1 MRVDYAETR
10 FVTMAPINNRLC
22 VFAWHQRG
30 ERGEKETN
38 MKRPYIKRDG
48 EVRELDQEFFAT
60 AKRGRPSMPAE
71 AKKRRV
77 NIMLDPD
84 VADRL
89 KAIPNVSA
97 YVNDLLRKKLVA

>member
-1 MRVDYAETR
+1 
-10 FVTMAPINNRLC
+10 
-22 VFAWHQRG
+22 
-30 ERGEKETN
+30 
-38 MKRPYIKRDG
+38 MKRPYINRDG

-97 YVNDLLRKKLVA
+97 YVNDLLRKKFVA

>member
-1 MRVDYAETR
+1 
-10 FVTMAPINNRLC
+10 
-22 VFAWHQRG
+22 
-30 ERGEKETN
+30 
-38 MKRPYIKRDG
+38 MKKPYVNRDG
-48 EVRELDQEFFAT
+48 DVRELDQEFFAT
-60 AKRGRPSMPAE
+60 AKRGRPPMRAE

-97 YVNDLLRKKLVA
+97 YVNDLLRKKLVS

>member
-1 MRVDYAETR
+1 
-10 FVTMAPINNRLC
+10 
-22 VFAWHQRG
+22 
-30 ERGEKETN
+30 

-48 EVRELDQEFFAT
+48 EVRELDQEFFST
-60 AKRGRPSMPAE
+60 AKRGRPPMPAE

-89 KAIPNVSA
+89 RAIPNVSA

>member
-1 MRVDYAETR
+1 MRTK
-10 FVTMAPINNRLC
+10 
-22 VFAWHQRG
+22 
-30 ERGEKETN
+30 EKETN
-38 MKRPYIKRDG
+38 MKRPYINRDG

-60 AKRGRPSMPAE
+60 AKRGRPSLPAE

>member
-1 MRVDYAETR
+1 
-10 FVTMAPINNRLC
+10 
-22 VFAWHQRG
+22 
-30 ERGEKETN
+30 
-38 MKRPYIKRDG
+38 MKRPYVKRNG

-60 AKRGRPSMPAE
+60 AKRGRPAMAPE

>member
-1 MRVDYAETR
+1 
-10 FVTMAPINNRLC
+10 
-22 VFAWHQRG
+22 
-30 ERGEKETN
+30 
-38 MKRPYIKRDG
+38 MKRPYINRDG
-48 EVRELDQEFFAT
+48 EVRELDQEFFAI
-60 AKRGRPSMPAE
+60 AKRGRPPLPTE

-89 KAIPNVSA
+89 KTIPNASA

>member
-1 MRVDYAETR
+1 
-10 FVTMAPINNRLC
+10 
-22 VFAWHQRG
+22 
-30 ERGEKETN
+30 
-38 MKRPYIKRDG
+38 MKRPYINRDG
-48 EVRELDQEFFAT
+48 EVRELGQEFFAI

-71 AKKRRV
+71 TKKRRI

>member
-1 MRVDYAETR
+1 
-10 FVTMAPINNRLC
+10 
-22 VFAWHQRG
+22 
-30 ERGEKETN
+30 
-38 MKRPYIKRDG
+38 MKKPYISRDG
-48 EVRELDQEFFAT
+48 EVQGARSGILCNRQTRA
-60 AKRGRPSMPAE
+60 SVLPAE

-97 YVNDLLRKKLVA
+97 YVNDLLRKKLDA

>member
-1 MRVDYAETR
+1 
-10 FVTMAPINNRLC
+10 
-22 VFAWHQRG
+22 
-30 ERGEKETN
+30 
-38 MKRPYIKRDG
+38 MKRPYINRDG
-48 EVRELDQEFFAT
+48 EVRELDQGFFAI
-60 AKRGRPSMPAE
+60 AKRGRPPLPTE

>member
-1 MRVDYAETR
+1 
-10 FVTMAPINNRLC
+10 
-22 VFAWHQRG
+22 
-30 ERGEKETN
+30 

-97 YVNDLLRKKLVA
+97 YVNDLLRKKPVA

>member
-1 MRVDYAETR
+1 
-10 FVTMAPINNRLC
+10 
-22 VFAWHQRG
+22 
-30 ERGEKETN
+30 
-38 MKRPYIKRDG
+38 MKRPYINRDG
-48 EVRELDQEFFAT
+48 EVRELDQGFFAI
-60 AKRGRPSMPAE
+60 AKRGRPPLPTE

-97 YVNDLLRKKLVA
+97 YVNDLLRKQLVA